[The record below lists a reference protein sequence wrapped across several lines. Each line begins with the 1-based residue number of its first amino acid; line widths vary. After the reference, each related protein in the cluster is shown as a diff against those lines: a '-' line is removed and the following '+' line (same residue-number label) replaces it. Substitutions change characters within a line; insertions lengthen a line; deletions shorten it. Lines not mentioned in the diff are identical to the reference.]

1 MTDRTID
8 RDREGDHLD
17 DADGARGWQPHPTR
31 DGYEQWW
38 DGERFTRHV
47 HRSPRPGAA
56 FDPNWKRAFWPGPNT
71 DARIARYG
79 LVLTVATF
87 LLQSLFVTAEV
98 VGLGFVE
105 IPVIITSIVVAAV
118 VAAATAL
125 FGYRG
130 MKRADRDGGRASAVG
145 ALTVAVVLGATP
157 LSFLLA
163 YALMGF
169 QIY

>member
-1 MTDRTID
+1 MTQSARGAGNRIPPATATSSGGTANGSPATCIAARARARRSIRTGSGPSG
-8 RDREGDHLD
+8 RDRI
-17 DADGARGWQPHPTR
+17 R
-31 DGYEQWW
+31 
-38 DGERFTRHV
+38 
-47 HRSPRPGAA
+47 
-56 FDPNWKRAFWPGPNT
+56 

-87 LLQSLFVTAEV
+87 LLQSVFVTAEV

-157 LSFLLA
+157 LSFLMA